1 MIAAVVMI
9 GLALAAPSRGQADDA
24 PPDAGSIF
32 LAEPDRPPLA
42 DATPAERL
50 TLERLFAAPSW
61 PRRALATARLER
73 FDCDE
78 SAALLRARLDDPA
91 WQVRAYAVRALA
103 RRREP
108 VPDAWLNAEEHPH
121 VVRTCLR
128 YRLPVAP
135 ERIRFGVERLARSA
149 DFAERMLAVE
159 LAAASGQPELI
170 DAMTD
175 VCNEII
181 MRMNRATAGALSA
194 RIALV
199 TGAPD
204 QRSAHAWRRWRLK
217 VGRAF
222 ALAPVHLIDDGD
234 GAAALEPIAELSS
247 ERFAALEDYLN
258 DLGGR
263 RIDLAIAIDCTASMS
278 GELQVAQSG
287 LDDLLIFAGDLAREL
302 RFGLVAYRD
311 RRAKDFETKAWD
323 FTTHLGAARTAL
335 WSLSADGGGD
345 RPELVYEAL
354 QRALGELDWRA
365 EHEKILVLVGDAPP
379 HVGTGTL
386 AVDLIGHAARQG
398 LTTHVIQTEAQP
410 VEHFAEIAAAG
421 NGRCVELTDDDELMV
436 EIAGL
441 SIGDVFGDEMAHF
454 FRTYLELCR

>member
-1 MIAAVVMI
+1 MIAILSVLFAVPP
-9 GLALAAPSRGQADDA
+9 AAAQTD
-24 PPDAGSIF
+24 IF
-32 LAEPDRPPLA
+32 LDEPARGPLEDAEP
-42 DATPAERL
+42 AEHL
-50 TLERLFAAPSW
+50 TLERLLAAPAW

-73 FDCDE
+73 YDCE
-78 SAALLRARLDDPA
+78 ASAELLINRLDDPA

-103 RRREP
+103 RRRET
-108 VPDAWLNAEEHPH
+108 VPPTWLDREEHPH

-135 ERIRFGVERLARSA
+135 ERVRRGVERLAGSG
-149 DFAERMLAVE
+149 DFARRMLAVE
-159 LAAASGQPELI
+159 LAAASGQPDLI
-170 DAMTD
+170 DDMTE

-181 MRMNRATAGALSA
+181 MRMNRATAGGLSA
-194 RIALV
+194 RLALV

-222 ALAPVHLIDDGD
+222 ALQPVHLIDDGHA
-234 GAAALEPIAELSS
+234 AAALEPIARLSS
-247 ERFAALEDYLN
+247 DRFAALEDYLQE
-258 DLGGR
+258 LGGR
-263 RIDLAIAIDCTASMS
+263 RIDLAIVIDCTASMS
-278 GELQVAQSG
+278 GELQVAQTG
-287 LDDLLIFAGDLAREL
+287 LDDLLVFAGDIAREL

-311 RRAKDFETKAWD
+311 RRAKDFETRAWD
-323 FTTHLGAARTAL
+323 FMTHLGAARTAL

-354 QRALGELDWRA
+354 QRALSELDWQPD
-365 EHEKILVLVGDAPP
+365 HTKILVLVGDAPP

-386 AVDLIGHAARQG
+386 AVTMIGEAATKG
-398 LTTHVIQTEAQP
+398 LTTHVIQTEPQP
-410 VEHFAEIAAAG
+410 VEHFEDIADAG
-421 NGRCVELTDDDELMV
+421 NGRCVELKHDDELMA